1 MNLKVSSYFY
11 TLLTS
16 SILILSML
24 RRKRCESFVMLQ
36 QIKALQR
43 VPEHSIFPL
52 KGGTQLNQGISE
64 REEKAKAIESLSSS
78 SHLHY
83 PTAGGMYDIS
93 EGPGHHLINVDHD
106 KLDDLGD
113 KSVNVHEVQLDAVT
127 VTFLSFAF
135 LALSFFVFAFSAA
148 GGLNNAIA
156 RIQNFLT

>member
-1 MNLKVSSYFY
+1 
-11 TLLTS
+11 
-16 SILILSML
+16 ML
-24 RRKRCESFVMLQ
+24 PHTNSLR
-36 QIKALQR
+36 R

-52 KGGTQLNQGISE
+52 KGGTQQNQGISD
-64 REEKAKAIESLSSS
+64 REEKAIESLSSSSSSSSSS